1 MKLGK
6 SILKPIVTE
15 KTYALASEGKYV
27 FEVTM
32 FATKGSVSDELKRL
46 YDVEPVSVSTSI
58 MPGKSKRLVKSRLTS
73 KPRKWKKA
81 VIQLKKGQKI
91 DLFPKE

>member
-6 SILKPIVTE
+6 TILKPIVTE

-27 FEVTM
+27 FKVTM
-32 FATKGSVSDELKRL
+32 LATKGSIAEELKRL
-46 YDVEPVSVSTSI
+46 YDVEPVSISTNI
-58 MPGKSKRLVKSRLTS
+58 MPGKSKRIMKSRLTS
-73 KPRKWKKA
+73 KPEKWKKA
-81 VIQLKKGQKI
+81 IVQLKKGQTI